1 MHEKSANEV
10 FGHWKVAFIGLA
22 AILVCMFVV
31 SGVFSKR
38 AADERAARK
47 AAPAAH
53 VTDAANPSGVQTSSY
68 SDGDCPARS
77 PWGDPY
83 IVVMSGP
90 AREFS
95 ACATSTNSAA

>member
-1 MHEKSANEV
+1 MHEKSAKEV

-22 AILVCMFVV
+22 AILVCMIVV
-31 SGVFSKR
+31 SGVFSRR

-53 VTDAANPSGVQTSSY
+53 VTDAASPAGVQTSAY
-68 SDGDCPARS
+68 CDGDCPARS

-83 IVVMSGP
+83 IIVMRGST
-90 AREFS
+90 RECS
-95 ACATSTNSAA
+95 TDPSSTNSAA